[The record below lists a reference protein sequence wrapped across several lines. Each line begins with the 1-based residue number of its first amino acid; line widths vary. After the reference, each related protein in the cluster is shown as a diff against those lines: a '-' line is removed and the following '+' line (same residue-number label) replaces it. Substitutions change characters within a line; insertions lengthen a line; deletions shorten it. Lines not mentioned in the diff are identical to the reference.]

1 MKKKVLFLVTLMWM
15 SFHVLSA
22 QTITQTIRGRVIDT
36 DAKYPLIGV
45 TVLLADEGLDKLV
58 GTISDTDGNFRLTE
72 VPLGRHNLKFSFMG
86 YKDVVLSNLILTS
99 QKELLLEVSME
110 EMAISLSDVV
120 VRATRS
126 GEAQNEMAI
135 VSARA
140 FTVEEADRY
149 AGSRGDPARMAS
161 NFAGVQGADDSRN
174 DIVIRGN
181 APGSVLW
188 QLEGVNIPN
197 PNHFGAAGTAGGPVN
212 IINNKI
218 LANSDFYTGAFPA
231 EFGNTVSGVFDLK
244 FRKGNNENHE
254 KSFQLGF
261 MGAELFLEGPIDKEK
276 KSSYLV
282 GYRYSSLQLFTALGI
297 DVGTT
302 AIPKYQDFAFKVNFP
317 TKNNGNLSVF
327 AVGGKSDIAIKVS
340 EENIA
345 DRNLY
350 GEKDRDQYFG
360 SRMGILGVSYEKVLK
375 NNTFMKATLA
385 ASQENVSADHYY
397 IVGTVKPD
405 GFLNIQALPPILGY
419 DFTTNKYSQ
428 VVSFF
433 KKVDNK
439 NTINYGFQNDIFQYN
454 FLDSARQVTILPNH
468 GGGQLQFETTPWSF
482 RWTTEGDAA
491 VLAQPYI
498 QWKHKL
504 NDEVSFVAGLHS
516 QYFSLTN
523 SWSIVE
529 PRAGL
534 TWRLPNNQG
543 INFGLGMHSQIQS
556 PYTYFY
562 QFTDEGRPDAGFR
575 QHNRNMDFTRS
586 KHLVLGYDRI
596 LGTQVR
602 MKLETYYQSLSNVP
616 VENRPSSFSLLNTGA
631 SFNRLFPE
639 VGLVN
644 DGLGENYG
652 VELTLEKYYSKGYMF
667 LFTGS
672 LFEAQYKGSDGV
684 WRDTEF
690 NGNYAFNLLG
700 TKEFKTRRGLIGV
713 GTNLTTAGGRRYG
726 PVDVLRTQEAQE
738 VIFEDAT
745 RNSLQFDPYFRADLR
760 INYRINTKNLSHEI
774 ALDLINILGTKNVL
788 NLTWAPNDIENPDPE
803 KSIIPNYQLGF
814 LPIFYY
820 KIDF

>member
-1 MKKKVLFLVTLMWM
+1 MKRSLLSVLMSLM
-15 SFHVLSA
+15 VVALSA
-22 QTITQTIRGRVIDT
+22 QTITQTIRGKVIDT
-36 DAKYPLIGV
+36 DAKYPLVGV
-45 TVLLADEGLDKLV
+45 SVLLADDGLDKLI
-58 GTISDTDGNFRLTE
+58 GTTTDLDGFFRLTD

-86 YKDVVLSNLILTS
+86 YKDVVMSNLILTS
-99 QKELLLEVSME
+99 QKELVLEVSLE
-110 EMAISLSDVV
+110 EMAMSLSDVE

-126 GEAQNEMAI
+126 GEARNEMAI

-149 AGSRGDPARMAS
+149 AGSRGDPSRMAS

-181 APGSVLW
+181 SPGSVLW

-218 LANSDFYTGAFPA
+218 LGHSDFYTGAFPA
-231 EFGNTVSGVFDLK
+231 EFGNTVSGVFDLQ

-254 KSFQLGF
+254 RSFQLGF
-261 MGAELFLEGPIDKEK
+261 MGAELFLEGPINKDKR
-276 KSSYLV
+276 SSYLV
-282 GYRYSSLQLFTALGI
+282 GYRYSSLQLFTAMGI

-302 AIPKYQDFAFKVNFP
+302 AIPKYQDFAFKFNFP
-317 TKNNGNLSVF
+317 LKNNGNISVF

-345 DRNLY
+345 ERNLY

-360 SRMGILGVSYEKVLK
+360 SRMGVLGVSYEKVLR

-385 ASQENVSADHYY
+385 ASQENVAAHHYF

-405 GFLNIQALPPILGY
+405 GFLNIQAMPPILGY

-433 KKVDNK
+433 KKLDSR
-439 NTINYGFQNDIFQYN
+439 NTINYGFQNDIYQFN
-454 FLDSARQVTILPNH
+454 LMDSARQVTIPPNQI
-468 GGGQLQFETTPWSF
+468 GGGLQYEATPWTN
-482 RWTTEGDAA
+482 RWTTDGELA
-491 VLAQPYI
+491 VLSQPYV

-504 NDEVSFVAGLHS
+504 NESVSFVAGLRS

-523 SWSIVE
+523 SWSVIE

-543 INFGLGMHSQIQS
+543 INFGMGMHSQIQA
-556 PYTYFY
+556 PYTYFFR
-562 QFTDEGRPDAGFR
+562 FTDVGRPDAGFR
-575 QHNRNMDFTRS
+575 QHNRDMDFTRS
-586 KHLVLGYDRI
+586 THLVLGYDRTI
-596 LGTQVR
+596 GKQVR
-602 MKLETYYQSLSNVP
+602 MKLETYYQKLTNVP

-639 VGLVN
+639 VGLIN
-644 DGLGENYG
+644 DGIGENYG

-672 LFEAQYKGSDGV
+672 LFEALYKGSDGV

-726 PVDVLRTQEAQE
+726 PVDVQRTQEAQE
-738 VIFEDAT
+738 VIFQDAA
-745 RNSLQFDPYFRADLR
+745 RNSLQFRPYFRADLR
-760 INYRINTKNLSHEI
+760 VNYRINTKNLHHEI
-774 ALDLINILGTKNVL
+774 ALDLINVLNTKNIL
-788 NLTWAPNDIENPDPE
+788 SLTWAPNEIDNPDPD
-803 KSIIPNYQLGF
+803 KSIIQNYQLGF

>member
-1 MKKKVLFLVTLMWM
+1 MKTILVSVLMSLLVIT
-15 SFHVLSA
+15 LSA
-22 QTITQTIRGRVIDT
+22 QTITQTIRGKVIDT

-45 TVLLADEGLDKLV
+45 SVLLADDGLDKLI
-58 GTISDTDGNFRLTE
+58 GTTTDLEGFFRLTDI
-72 VPLGRHNLKFSFMG
+72 PLGRHNLKFTFIG
-86 YKDVVLSNLILTS
+86 YKDVVMSNLILTS
-99 QKELLLEVSME
+99 QKELVLEVSME
-110 EMAISLSDVV
+110 EMAISLSDVE

-126 GEAQNEMAI
+126 GEARNEMAI

-140 FTVEEADRY
+140 FTVEETDRY
-149 AGSRGDPARMAS
+149 AGSRGDPSRMAS

-181 APGSVLW
+181 SPGSVLW

-231 EFGNTVSGVFDLK
+231 EFGNTVSGVFDLQ

-254 KSFQLGF
+254 RSFQLGF
-261 MGAELFLEGPIDKEK
+261 MGAELFLEGPINKDKR
-276 KSSYLV
+276 SSYLV
-282 GYRYSSLQLFTALGI
+282 GYRYSSLQLFTAMGI

-302 AIPKYQDFAFKVNFP
+302 AIPKYQDFAFKFNFP
-317 TKNNGNLSVF
+317 LKNNGNLSVF

-360 SRMGILGVSYEKVLK
+360 SRMGVMGISYEKVLR

-385 ASQENVSADHYY
+385 ASQENVAADHYF

-433 KKVDNK
+433 KKLDSR
-439 NTINYGFQNDIFQYN
+439 NTINYGFQNDIYQFN
-454 FLDSARQVTILPNH
+454 LLDSARQVTIPANQV
-468 GGGQLQFETTPWSF
+468 GGELQYQATPWSN
-482 RWTTEGDAA
+482 RWATDGELG
-491 VLAQPYI
+491 VLSQPYV

-504 NDEVSFVAGLHS
+504 NETVSFVAGLRS

-523 SWSIVE
+523 SWSVIE

-543 INFGLGMHSQIQS
+543 LNFGMGMHSQIQA

-562 QFTDEGRPDAGFR
+562 RFTDGGRPGAGFG
-575 QHNRNMDFTRS
+575 QHNRDMDFTRS

-596 LGTQVR
+596 IGTQVR
-602 MKLETYYQSLSNVP
+602 MKLETYYQRLNNVP

-644 DGLGENYG
+644 DGVGENYG

-672 LFEAQYKGSDGV
+672 LFEALYKGSDGV

-726 PVDVLRTQEAQE
+726 PVDVERTQEAQE
-738 VIFEDAT
+738 VIFHDAT
-745 RNSLQFDPYFRADLR
+745 RNSLQFRPYFRADLR
-760 INYRINTKNLSHEI
+760 VNYRINTKNLHHEI
-774 ALDLINILGTKNVL
+774 ALDLINVLNTKNIL
-788 NLTWAPNDIENPDPE
+788 SLTWAPNEIDNPDPD
-803 KSIIPNYQLGF
+803 KSIIQNYQLGF

>member
-1 MKKKVLFLVTLMWM
+1 MKTTLFSVMMYLLVL
-15 SFHVLSA
+15 SLSA
-22 QTITQTIRGRVIDT
+22 QTITQTIRGKVIDT

-45 TVLLADEGLDKLV
+45 TVLLADDGLDKLI
-58 GTISDTDGNFRLTE
+58 GTTTDLDGRFRLTDI
-72 VPLGRHNLKFSFMG
+72 PLGRHNLKFSFMG

-99 QKELLLEVSME
+99 QKELVLEVSME
-110 EMAISLSDVV
+110 EMAISLNDVV

-140 FTVEEADRY
+140 FTVEETDRY
-149 AGSRGDPARMAS
+149 AGSRGDPSRMAS

-181 APGSVLW
+181 SPGSVLW

-244 FRKGNNENHE
+244 FRKGNNEKHE

-261 MGAELFLEGPIDKEK
+261 LGAELFLEGPINKDKR
-276 KSSYLV
+276 SSYLV
-282 GYRYSSLQLFTALGI
+282 GYRYSSLQLFTAMGI

-302 AIPKYQDFAFKVNFP
+302 AIPKYQDFAFKFNFP
-317 TKNNGNLSVF
+317 LKNNGNLSVF

-360 SRMGILGVSYEKVLK
+360 SRMGVLGVSYEQVLK

-385 ASQENVSADHYY
+385 ASQEHVSADHYF

-405 GFLNIQALPPILGY
+405 GFLNIQNLPPILGY

-428 VVSFF
+428 VLNFF
-433 KKVDNK
+433 KKIDNR
-439 NTINYGFQNDIFQYN
+439 NTVNYGFQNDIYQFN
-454 FLDSARQVTILPNH
+454 LLDSARQVTIPPNQV
-468 GGGQLQFETTPWSF
+468 GGGIQYDTTPWAY
-482 RWTTEGDAA
+482 RWTTQGETA
-491 VLAQPYI
+491 VLSQPYI
-498 QWKHKL
+498 QWKHKV
-504 NDEVSFVAGLHS
+504 NESVSFVAGLRS

-523 SWSIVE
+523 SWSVIE

-543 INFGLGMHSQIQS
+543 FNFGMGLHSQIQA

-562 QFTDEGRPDAGFR
+562 RFTDVGRPEGGFQ
-575 QHNRNMDFTRS
+575 QHNRDMDFTRS
-586 KHLVLGYDRI
+586 KHLVLGYDRT

-602 MKLETYYQSLSNVP
+602 MKLETYYQRLSNVP

-631 SFNRLFPE
+631 GFNRLFPE

-644 DGLGENYG
+644 DGIGENYG

-672 LFEAQYKGSDGV
+672 LFDALYKGSDGV

-700 TKEFKTRRGLIGV
+700 TKEFTTRRGLIGI

-726 PVDVLRTQEAQE
+726 PVDVERTVEAQE
-738 VIFEDAT
+738 VIFNDAS

-760 INYRINTKNLSHEI
+760 INYRINTKRLSHEI
-774 ALDLINILGTKNVL
+774 ALDLINVLNTKNIL
-788 NLTWAPNDIENPDPE
+788 NLTWAPNEIDNPDPV

-820 KIDF
+820 KVDF

>member
-1 MKKKVLFLVTLMWM
+1 MKIKILFLSLLACISLQM
-15 SFHVLSA
+15 LSA

-58 GTISDTDGNFRLTE
+58 GTISDIDGNFRLTE

-99 QKELLLEVSME
+99 QKELVLEVSME

-140 FTVEEADRY
+140 FTVEETDRY

-181 APGSVLW
+181 SPGSVLW

-197 PNHFGAAGTAGGPVN
+197 PNHFGAAGTSGGPVN

-261 MGAELFLEGPIDKEK
+261 MGAELFLEGPINKEK

-360 SRMGILGVSYEKVLK
+360 SRMGVLGVSYEKVLK

-385 ASQENVSADHYY
+385 ASQEHVSADHYY
-397 IVGTVKPD
+397 IVGTVKTD
-405 GFLNIQALPPILGY
+405 GFLNVQALPPILGY

-428 VVSFF
+428 VLSFF

-454 FLDSARQVTILPNH
+454 FVDSARQVTILPNQ
-468 GGGQLQFETTPWSF
+468 GGGQLQFETTPWAY

-491 VLAQPYI
+491 VLAQPYV
-498 QWKHKL
+498 QWKHKA
-504 NDEVSFVAGLHS
+504 NEEVSFVAGLHS

-523 SWSIVE
+523 SWSVIE

-543 INFGLGMHSQIQS
+543 INVGLGMHSQIQS

-562 QFTDEGRPDAGFR
+562 KFTDEGIPGSGFR
-575 QHNRNMDFTRS
+575 QHNRDMGFTRS
-586 KHLVLGYDRI
+586 KHLVLGYDRT

-616 VENRPSSFSLLNTGA
+616 IENRPSSFSLLNTGA

-672 LFEAQYKGSDGV
+672 LFEAKYKGSDGI

-690 NGNYAFNLLG
+690 NGNYAFNVLG
-700 TKEFKTRRGLIGV
+700 TKEFKTRKGLIGI

-726 PVDVLRTQEAQE
+726 PVDVERTQEAQE
-738 VIFEDAT
+738 IIYVDAT

-774 ALDLINILGTKNVL
+774 ALDLINVLNTKNIL
-788 NLTWAPNDIENPDPE
+788 NLTWAPNEIDNPDPD
-803 KSIIPNYQLGF
+803 KSIIQNYQLGF

>member
-1 MKKKVLFLVTLMWM
+1 MLLCITQQLIYPQ
-15 SFHVLSA
+15 SL
-22 QTITQTIRGRVIDT
+22 TQTIRGTVVDT

-58 GTISDTDGNFRLTE
+58 GTVTDLDGSFRLTA
-72 VPLGRHNLKFSFMG
+72 VPLGRHTLKFSFIG

-99 QKELLLEVSME
+99 QKELILEVTME
-110 EMAISLSDVV
+110 EMAVSLDDVV

-126 GEAQNEMAI
+126 GEAQNEMAV

-140 FTVEEADRY
+140 FTVEETDRY

-181 APGSVLW
+181 SPGSVLW
-188 QLEGVNIPN
+188 QLEGINIPN
-197 PNHFGAAGTAGGPVN
+197 PNHFGASGTAGGPVN

-261 MGAELFLEGPIDKEK
+261 MGAELFMEGPINREK

-282 GYRYSSLQLFTALGI
+282 GYRYSSLQMFTALGI

-302 AIPKYQDFAFKVNFP
+302 AIPKYQDVAFKFNFP
-317 TKNNGNLSVF
+317 MKNNGNLSVF
-327 AVGGKSDIAIKVS
+327 AVGGQSDIAIKVS

-345 DRNLY
+345 DRNIY

-360 SRMGILGVSYEKVLK
+360 SRMGVLGVSYEKVLK

-385 ASQENVSADHYY
+385 ASQEHVSADHYF

-405 GFLNIQALPPILGY
+405 GFLDIQAMPPILGY

-439 NTINYGFQNDIFQYN
+439 NTINYGLQNDIFHFN
-454 FLDSARQVTILPNH
+454 FLDSARQATILPGT
-468 GGGQLQFETTPWSF
+468 GGSSLQFQTTPWSY
-482 RWTTEGDAA
+482 RWTTEGDVA
-491 VLAQPYI
+491 VLSQPYV
-498 QWKHKL
+498 QWKHKVNEDL
-504 NDEVSFVAGLHS
+504 SFVAGVHS

-523 SWSIVE
+523 SWSVIE

-534 TWRLPNNQG
+534 TWRLPKNQG
-543 INFGLGMHSQIQS
+543 INFGMGLHSQIQS

-562 QFTDEGRPDAGFR
+562 RFTDSGRPQEGFQ
-575 QHNRNMDFTRS
+575 QHNRDMDFTRS
-586 KHLVLGYDRI
+586 KHLVLGYDRT
-596 LGTQVR
+596 LGSQVR
-602 MKLETYYQSLSNVP
+602 MKLETYYQRLSNVP
-616 VENRPSSFSLLNTGA
+616 VENRQSSFSLLNTGA
-631 SFNRLFPE
+631 SFDRLFPE

-644 DGLGENYG
+644 EGIGENYG
-652 VELTLEKYYSKGYMF
+652 VEVTLEKYYSKGYMF

-672 LFEAQYKGSDGV
+672 LFEAKYQGSDGV

-690 NGNYAFNLLG
+690 NGNYAFNALA
-700 TKEFKTRRGLIGV
+700 TKEFKTKKGLIGI

-726 PVDVLRTQEAQE
+726 PVDVARTQQEQE
-738 VIFEDAT
+738 VIFQDAT

-760 INYRINTKNLSHEI
+760 INYRINTKRLGHEI
-774 ALDLINILGTKNVL
+774 ALDLINILDTKNIL
-788 NLTWAPNDIENPDPE
+788 NLTWAPNEIDNPDPE
-803 KSIIPNYQLGF
+803 KSIISNYQLGF

-820 KIDF
+820 KVDF